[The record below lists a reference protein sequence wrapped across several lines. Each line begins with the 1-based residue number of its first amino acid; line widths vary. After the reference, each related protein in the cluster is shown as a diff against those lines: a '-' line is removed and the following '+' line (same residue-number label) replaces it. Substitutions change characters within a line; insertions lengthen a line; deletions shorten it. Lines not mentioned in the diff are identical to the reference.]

1 MEKLKIGICGLNR
14 GRIHLMNCL
23 ISKNLDVVA
32 VCDNNKAVADGIKEK
47 YGSEKEFKVYY
58 NYRELLADPEVE
70 AVIVATPIDCHTDI
84 VIDAFNSGKH
94 VISEVIVATT
104 IEDIHRVGQ
113 AMKKSGKMYIMAENY
128 CYSRP
133 MLIVEN
139 LVKEGLFGEIYY
151 AESDY
156 LKDFQ
161 EYHPNFPNIGGW
173 RQKVYFGR
181 KGDTYITH
189 SLGPLL
195 HLMKEKVV
203 KVSAM
208 GAGNH
213 FDMEA
218 DDTCV
223 LLLETEKGHVI
234 RLRSSFVSPRPD
246 NVTYYGLQGMNGCYQ
261 APQGPKDFH
270 KIYFPEFCKAGGWN
284 NPGQWRNLYD
294 LKDHIPEKWREYWN
308 PYDYDNQLDN
318 DTYEL
323 YDSGLRYML
332 EEFAD
337 CILQGK
343 ESPVSFAD
351 AANWTAA
358 GILSEASVTQGSRT
372 IEIPTFAEYQ

>member
-32 VCDNNKAVADGIKEK
+32 VCDSDKKVADGIKEK

-58 NYRELLADPEVE
+58 NYKELLADPEVE

-113 AMKKSGKMYIMAENY
+113 AMKKSGKTYIMAENY

-223 LLLETEKGHVI
+223 LLLETEKEHVI

-308 PYDYDNQLDN
+308 PYDYDNKLDN

-337 CILQGK
+337 CILHGK
-343 ESPVSFAD
+343 ESPISFAD

-358 GILSEASVTQGSRT
+358 GILSEASVTQGSRI

>member
-1 MEKLKIGICGLNR
+1 MKKLKIGIVGLNR
-14 GRIHLMNCL
+14 GRIHLMNSL
-23 ISKNLDVVA
+23 ISKNIDVIA
-32 VCDNNKAVADGIKEK
+32 VCDTDKKRADDIKAK
-47 YGSEKEFKVYY
+47 YGNEKEFNVYY
-58 NYRELLADPEVE
+58 NYRDMLKDSEIE
-70 AVIVATPIDCHTDI
+70 AVIIATPIDAH
-84 VIDAFNSGKH
+84 VEVAIDALNSGKH

-104 IEDIHRVGQ
+104 MEDIYRVGD

-161 EYHPNFPNIGGW
+161 EYHPDFPNIGGW
-173 RQKVYFGR
+173 RENVYFGR
-181 KGDTYITH
+181 RGDTYITH
-189 SLGPLL
+189 SIGPLL
-195 HLMKEKVV
+195 HLMKERVV

-208 GAGNH
+208 AAGRH

-223 LLLETEKGHVI
+223 LMLETENGHVI

-246 NVTYYGLQGMNGCYQ
+246 NVTYYGLQGINGCYQ

-294 LKDHIPEKWREYWN
+294 LREYIPQRWKEYWN
-308 PYDYDNQLDN
+308 PYDYENKLDN

-323 YDSGLRYML
+323 YDSGILYML

-337 CILQGK
+337 CILNGK
-343 ESPVSFAD
+343 EAPISFAD

-358 GILSEASVTQGSRT
+358 GILSADSVNQGSKV
-372 IEIPTFAEYQ
+372 ISIPTFDEYK